1 MHSLQPLRNTWLIA
15 IMLLAA
21 WLIPTQPAR
30 AGFLDPNAFTSLGAF
45 PTQMGEYQIVTGT
58 GQSAPT
64 MMLPDGTIIQ
74 GVVSNGFAVFTFDSV
89 NVQTGMFLDAD
100 GMLKEQ
106 SGPGNPLSLGFALL
120 SKSSLTVAPSLFPQG
135 DVINAVP
142 SAQYLGAGGGQ
153 GGFGVGLGGNVTG
166 GTGKDP
172 GASGTAAGGG
182 GGGNG
187 GAGGAGG
194 GPFGPFNVPGIGGAS
209 GGGVGSGGGGARGGS
224 FFAGGNGGSGG
235 GLIDL
240 GALGAVNISGRVD
253 VSGYQATN
261 GMAGGGGGSGGTLL
275 ISGNSVT
282 LTGGLLA
289 NGGNGGNGELQVPQ
303 NSAYS
308 GGGGGGGGVIE
319 IEAGPGGFLNSGTM
333 SVAGGT
339 GGLGVNNGTVMSAPG
354 FDGGAGV
361 VNIFEVVPE
370 PASVVLMGAG
380 AVLLGLAGLRRRSQT
395 RG

>member
-1 MHSLQPLRNTWLIA
+1 MHSLQSLRNTWLIA
-15 IMLLAA
+15 LLLLAA

-30 AGFLDPNAFTSLGAF
+30 AGFLDPGAFTSLGAF
-45 PTQMGEYQIVTGT
+45 PTQTGEYQIVTGT

-64 MMLPDGTIIQ
+64 MTLPDGTIIQ

-89 NVQTGMFLDAD
+89 NVQTGMFLLAD

-106 SGPGNPLSLGFALL
+106 QSGSENPLSLGFALL
-120 SKSSLTVAPSLFPQG
+120 SKSSLTIGPNAQ
-135 DVINAVP
+135 INAVP
-142 SAQYLGAGGGQ
+142 SDQYLGAGGGQ
-153 GGFGVGLGGNVTG
+153 GGFGVGLGGNATG
-166 GTGKDP
+166 GTGKDA
-172 GASGTAAGGG
+172 GAPGTAAGGG

-194 GPFGPFNVPGIGGAS
+194 GSFGPGISPGNGGAS
-209 GGGVGSGGGGARGGS
+209 GGGVGSGGGGARGGF
-224 FFAGGNGGSGG
+224 FFAGGDGGSGG
-235 GLIDL
+235 GLVDL
-240 GALGAVNISGRVD
+240 GAVGAVNINGRVD

-282 LTGGLLA
+282 LTEGLLA

-303 NSAYS
+303 NVAYS

-319 IEAGPGGFLNSGTM
+319 IDAGPGGFLNSGTM

-361 VNIFEVVPE
+361 VNIFQVVPE

-380 AVLLGLAGLRRRSQT
+380 AVLLGLAGLRRRSRT